1 MTLIIGY
8 NFRITIEDQMY
19 YDLVEGTTD
28 ILTIPF
34 TKDSIFKG
42 DFLTLSPISNPNKHT
57 DFEIIG
63 HVTSV
68 EDKNGTPIKKT
79 MRVKQIVDDSNEN
92 VSSAQNHMNYLKA
105 VDKKIDHKLQKLG
118 DKIKSNLITIEE
130 KQRLLNVTNAFLHD
144 LECRREMLDIMN
156 AHEAF
161 EKFEIKLDDKYHL
174 GMAIDEHDKRIDDF
188 NYQMSELMKENNTLE
203 KEMDDLNHLKQY
215 ISNEIQAC
223 EDEINSYSFTTQ
235 SRTNQ

>member
-42 DFLTLSPISNPNKHT
+42 DFLTLSSISNPNKHA

-68 EDKNGTPIKKT
+68 KDKNGTPIKKT
-79 MRVKQIVDDSNEN
+79 MRVKQIVDDSNED
-92 VSSAQNHMNYLKA
+92 VSSAQNHMKYLKA
-105 VDKKIDHKLQKLG
+105 VDKRIDRKLQKLG
-118 DKIKSNLITIEE
+118 DQIRSNLMTIEE
-130 KQRLLNVTNAFLHD
+130 KQRLLDVTNAFLYN
-144 LECRREMLDIMN
+144 LQCRRDMLNFMDDK
-156 AHEAF
+156 EAF
-161 EKFEIKLDDKYHL
+161 EKFKVELDNEDQLRSTIKEHQTRINQYNSLIRDLEI
-174 GMAIDEHDKRIDDF
+174 
-188 NYQMSELMKENNTLE
+188 ENDTLE
-203 KEMDDLNHLKQY
+203 KKMDDLEELKRY
-215 ISNEIQAC
+215 ISNEIQLC
-223 EDEINSYSFTTQ
+223 EDEING
-235 SRTNQ
+235 

>member
-42 DFLTLSPISNPNKHT
+42 DFLTLSPISNPNKHA

-68 EDKNGTPIKKT
+68 KDKNGTPIKKT
-79 MRVKQIVDDSNEN
+79 MRVKQIVDDSNED
-92 VSSAQNHMNYLKA
+92 VSSAQNHMKYLKA
-105 VDKKIDHKLQKLG
+105 VDKRIDRKLQKLG
-118 DKIKSNLITIEE
+118 DQIRSNLMTIEE
-130 KQRLLNVTNAFLHD
+130 KQRLLDVTNAFLYN
-144 LECRREMLDIMN
+144 LQCRRDMLNFMDDK
-156 AHEAF
+156 EAF
-161 EKFEIKLDDKYHL
+161 EKFKVELDNEDQLRSTIKEHQTRINQYNSLIRDLEI
-174 GMAIDEHDKRIDDF
+174 
-188 NYQMSELMKENNTLE
+188 ENDTLE
-203 KEMDDLNHLKQY
+203 KKMDDLEELKRY
-215 ISNEIQAC
+215 ISNEIQLC
-223 EDEINSYSFTTQ
+223 EDEING
-235 SRTNQ
+235 

>member
-42 DFLTLSPISNPNKHT
+42 DFLTLSPISNPNKHA

-68 EDKNGTPIKKT
+68 KDKNGTPIKKT
-79 MRVKQIVDDSNEN
+79 MRVKQIVDDSNED
-92 VSSAQNHMNYLKA
+92 VSSAQNHMKYLKA
-105 VDKKIDHKLQKLG
+105 VDKRIDRKLQKLG
-118 DKIKSNLITIEE
+118 DQIRSNLMTIEE
-130 KQRLLNVTNAFLHD
+130 KQRLLDVTNAFLYN
-144 LECRREMLDIMN
+144 LQCRRDMLNFMDDK
-156 AHEAF
+156 EAF
-161 EKFEIKLDDKYHL
+161 EKFKVELDNEDQLRSTIKEHQTRINQYDSLIRDLEI
-174 GMAIDEHDKRIDDF
+174 
-188 NYQMSELMKENNTLE
+188 ENDTLE
-203 KEMDDLNHLKQY
+203 KKMDDLEELKRY
-215 ISNEIQAC
+215 ISNEIQLC
-223 EDEINSYSFTTQ
+223 EDEING
-235 SRTNQ
+235 

>member
-8 NFRITIEDQMY
+8 NFRIIIEDQMY
-19 YDLVEGTTD
+19 CDLVEGTTD

-42 DFLTLSPISNPNKHT
+42 DFLTLSPCSNPNKHA

-79 MRVKQIVDDSNEN
+79 MRVKQIVNDSNKD
-92 VSSAQNHMNYLKA
+92 VLSSQNHMKYLKA
-105 VDKKIDHKLQKLG
+105 VDKRIDHKLQKLG
-118 DKIKSNLITIEE
+118 DQIRSNLMTIEE
-130 KQRLLNVTNAFLHD
+130 HD
-144 LECRREMLDIMN
+144 R
-156 AHEAF
+156 
-161 EKFEIKLDDKYHL
+161 
-174 GMAIDEHDKRIDDF
+174 RIDNY
-188 NYQMSELMKENNTLE
+188 NYQMSELMNENKTLK

-215 ISNEIQAC
+215 ISNEIQLC
-223 EDEINSYSFTTQ
+223 EDEING
-235 SRTNQ
+235 

>member
-19 YDLVEGTTD
+19 CDLVEGTTD

-42 DFLTLSPISNPNKHT
+42 DFLTLSPISNPNKHAE
-57 DFEIIG
+57 FEIIG

-79 MRVKQIVDDSNEN
+79 MRVKQIVD

-105 VDKKIDHKLQKLG
+105 VDKRIDHKLQKLG
-118 DKIKSNLITIEE
+118 DQIRSNLMTIEE
-130 KQRLLNVTNAFLHD
+130 NQRWLNVSNAFLYD
-144 LECRREMLDIMN
+144 LQCRREMLDLMN
-156 AHEAF
+156 AQEAF
-161 EKFEIKLDDKYHL
+161 EKFKVDLDDEYHL
-174 GMAIDEHDKRIDDF
+174 GIAIEEHDRRIDDY
-188 NYQMSELMKENNTLE
+188 NYQMSELMNENNTLE

-215 ISNEIQAC
+215 ISNEIQLC
-223 EDEINSYSFTTQ
+223 EDEINQYSCTTQ
-235 SRTNQ
+235 LRN

>member
-1 MTLIIGY
+1 MSLIIGY
-8 NFRITIEDQMY
+8 NFSITIEDQMY
-19 YDLVEGTTD
+19 CDLIEGTTD

-42 DFLTLSPISNPNKHT
+42 DFLTLSPISNPNKHA

-63 HVTSV
+63 HVRSV

-161 EKFEIKLDDKYHL
+161 EKFKIKLDD
-174 GMAIDEHDKRIDDF
+174 
-188 NYQMSELMKENNTLE
+188 
-203 KEMDDLNHLKQY
+203 
-215 ISNEIQAC
+215 
-223 EDEINSYSFTTQ
+223 
-235 SRTNQ
+235 

>member
-42 DFLTLSPISNPNKHT
+42 DFLTLSPISNPNKHA

-118 DKIKSNLITIEE
+118 DQIRSNLMTIEE
-130 KQRLLNVTNAFLHD
+130 KQRLLDVTNAFLYN
-144 LECRREMLDIMN
+144 LQCRRDMLNFMDDK
-156 AHEAF
+156 EAF
-161 EKFEIKLDDKYHL
+161 EKFKVELDNEDQLRSTIKEHQTRINQYDSLIRDLEI
-174 GMAIDEHDKRIDDF
+174 
-188 NYQMSELMKENNTLE
+188 ENDTLE
-203 KEMDDLNHLKQY
+203 KKMDDLEELKRY
-215 ISNEIQAC
+215 ISNEIQLC
-223 EDEINSYSFTTQ
+223 EDEING
-235 SRTNQ
+235 

>member
-8 NFRITIEDQMY
+8 NFRIAIEDQMY

-42 DFLTLSPISNPNKHT
+42 DFLTLSPISNPNKHA

-118 DKIKSNLITIEE
+118 DQIRSNLMTIEE
-130 KQRLLNVTNAFLHD
+130 KQRLLDVTNAFLYN
-144 LECRREMLDIMN
+144 LQCRRDMLNFMDDK
-156 AHEAF
+156 EAF
-161 EKFEIKLDDKYHL
+161 EKFKVELDNEDQLRSTIKEHQTRINQYDSLIRDLEI
-174 GMAIDEHDKRIDDF
+174 
-188 NYQMSELMKENNTLE
+188 ENDTLE
-203 KEMDDLNHLKQY
+203 KKMDDLEELKRY
-215 ISNEIQAC
+215 ISNEIQLC
-223 EDEINSYSFTTQ
+223 EDEING
-235 SRTNQ
+235 